1 MLCGHTWEASTA
13 AAVPKPPQDCADL
26 SVKAGERS
34 RDVNMQAVL
43 CPLGDLRAV
52 DSNLPGFRCIL
63 DALDTTNSAARI
75 FAVAAS
81 DD

>member
-1 MLCGHTWEASTA
+1 M
-13 AAVPKPPQDCADL
+13 PKPPQDCIDL
-26 SVKAGERS
+26 SMKAGEHS
-34 RDVNMQAVL
+34 RDGNMQAVL

-52 DSNLPGFRCIL
+52 DSDLPGFRCIL
-63 DALDTTNSAARI
+63 ATLDTTNSAASI